1 MAKQNPIC
9 GRIGEKVTSN
19 HSHMAQSNLCEN
31 LFGFSHTVLG
41 NQARSANLMEAGRA
55 DRSSQRRDNAVPYGV
70 QIFSRKLFTTYICTT
85 NVPPHSSMP
94 CKKNEYE
101 KTNSLS
107 RCDIRLTSS
116 CHLWRRTGRIF
127 DASCCSAA
135 WVLQIQRIRCW
146 SVRDLCYRLW
156 LWRKCRQAARLGGGM
171 DSTYWFPWKYAG
183 VRFQGDGSK

>member
-116 CHLWRRTGRIF
+116 SHLCRGTDIIVEASYCAASSTAARI
-127 DASCCSAA
+127 
-135 WVLQIQRIRCW
+135 LQTQRIRYR
-146 SVRDLCYRLW
+146 SVRHLCH
-156 LWRKCRQAARLGGGM
+156 G
-171 DSTYWFPWKYAG
+171 SWF
-183 VRFQGDGSK
+183 R

>member
-31 LFGFSHTVLG
+31 LFGFSHTILG

-116 CHLWRRTGRIF
+116 SHLRRRTGSF
-127 DASCCSAA
+127 FEASYRATATAA
-135 WVLQIQRIRCW
+135 RVLQTQRIRYR
-146 SVRDLCYRLW
+146 SIRHLCH
-156 LWRKCRQAARLGGGM
+156 G
-171 DSTYWFPWKYAG
+171 SWF
-183 VRFQGDGSK
+183 R